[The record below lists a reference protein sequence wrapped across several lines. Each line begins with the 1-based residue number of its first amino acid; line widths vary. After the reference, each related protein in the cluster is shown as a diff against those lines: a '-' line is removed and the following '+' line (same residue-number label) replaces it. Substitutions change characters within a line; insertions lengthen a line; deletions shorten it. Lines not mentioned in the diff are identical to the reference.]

1 MNQLLQKLRAAALL
15 GSLGLLAACQ
25 SNPEN
30 SPACGIASIAAASIV
45 LQSMQ
50 DLNKL
55 VTDPPVQVPDPLPA
69 RVVGYGTSRAMVATG
84 PEGLILGYQG
94 QGFPRVPGFGLLLV
108 DDSTEAVRGV
118 LIYEPEAPPNYPKLG
133 TISGSAST
141 LPLFGVRVH
150 WPSVNTPRCPLFAP
164 LKTDTSAS

>member
-1 MNQLLQKLRAAALL
+1 MQRLIHRLL
-15 GSLGLLAACQ
+15 GTTLCGCLGLLTACE
-25 SNPEN
+25 SDPEN
-30 SPACGIASIAAASIV
+30 SPACGIASIAAASII

-55 VTDPPVQVPDPLPA
+55 VTQPPAQLPDPLPA
-69 RVVGYGTSRAMVATG
+69 RVVGYGTSSAMVATG

-94 QGFPRVPGFGLLLV
+94 EGFPRVPGFGLLLV

-118 LIYEPEAPPNYPKLG
+118 LIYEPEGPPNYPKLG

-141 LPLFGVRVH
+141 LPLYGVRVH
-150 WPSVNTPRCPLFAP
+150 WPSVNTSRCPLFAP
-164 LKTDTSAS
+164 RREDRPAS

>member
-1 MNQLLQKLRAAALL
+1 MNRHRQKPLGIALL
-15 GSLGLLAACQ
+15 GCASLLIACE

-55 VTDPPVQVPDPLPA
+55 VTDPPVEVPNPLPA
-69 RVVGYGTSRAMVATG
+69 RVVGYGTSSALVATG

-94 QGFPRVPGFGLLLV
+94 EGFPRVPGFGLLLV

-118 LIYEPEAPPNYPKLG
+118 LVYEPEGPPNYPKLG
-133 TISGSAST
+133 TISGSEST
-141 LPLFGVRVH
+141 LPLYGVRVH

-164 LKTDTSAS
+164 LKTDAQPN

>member
-1 MNQLLQKLRAAALL
+1 MNRLLERLGTGALV
-15 GSLGLLAACQ
+15 GSLGLLAACEGD
-25 SNPEN
+25 PEN
-30 SPACGIASIAAASIV
+30 SPSCGIASIAAASIV

-55 VTDPPVQVPDPLPA
+55 VTDPPAQVPNPLPA
-69 RVVGYGTSRAMVATG
+69 RVVGYGTSSAIVATG

-94 QGFPRVPGFGLLLV
+94 EGFPKLPGFGLLLV

-118 LIYEPEAPPNYPKLG
+118 LIYEPEGPANYPKLG
-133 TISGSAST
+133 TISGSAAT
-141 LPLFGVRVH
+141 LPLYGVRIH

-164 LKTDTSAS
+164 RKQDGSTN